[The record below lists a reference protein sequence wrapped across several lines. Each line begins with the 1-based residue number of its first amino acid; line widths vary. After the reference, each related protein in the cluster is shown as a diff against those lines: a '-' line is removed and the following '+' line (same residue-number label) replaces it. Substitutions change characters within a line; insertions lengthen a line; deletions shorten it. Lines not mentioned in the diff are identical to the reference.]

1 MNFTISKND
10 WLAGEK
16 KLFTSDKP
24 VKLVSIPLLG
34 LLIPNAF
41 GLIDNVHFSPLQL
54 ALNYLFSIF
63 VSFIVWEGNVRLMI
77 FLKNK
82 MKVANN
88 HYYISIAVFISGV
101 AVYSFLSCTLC
112 YYLWG
117 YIQQRD
123 IHKAADATVKM
134 VVVVSVFI
142 AMLYETF
149 FLNQEHADMMSRAE
163 QLNIAK
169 THAELVALKNQ
180 IDPHFIFNSLNTLSH
195 LISTNPTSAKLY
207 NDTLAKMYQ
216 YILINREKNF
226 VFVRDEIEFASNYFY
241 LLKIRFGGSIN
252 MIIEI
257 NDTEAQD
264 NLLLPI
270 SLQILIENV
279 IKHNE
284 LRKDSALT
292 IQISVTPGFVVVKN
306 EIRTKHYHGESSCIG
321 LANLDNRYKLLTGS
335 NIVVEH
341 TDKQFCVKLP
351 ALNINQ

>member
-1 MNFTISKND
+1 MNFTISTKD

-24 VKLVSIPLLG
+24 VKLIGIPVLG
-34 LLIPNAF
+34 LLMPNTF
-41 GLIDNVHFSPLQL
+41 GLIDNAHSSLVQL
-54 ALNYLFSIF
+54 ALNYLFSIG
-63 VSFIVWEGNVRLMI
+63 VSFIIWEGNVRLMI

-82 MKVANN
+82 MEISNKE
-88 HYYISIAVFISGV
+88 YYKSIVVFLTGV

-112 YYLWG
+112 YILWG
-117 YIQQRD
+117 YLQQRD
-123 IHKAADATVKM
+123 IHEAADATVKM
-134 VVVVSVFI
+134 VVVVSMFI
-142 AMLYETF
+142 AILYETF
-149 FLNQEHADMMSRAE
+149 FLNQEHADMLSRAE

-169 THAELVALKNQ
+169 THVELVALKNQ

-195 LISTNPTSAKLY
+195 LISTDPASAKLY

-226 VFVRDEIEFASNYFY
+226 LFVRDEIEFASNYFY

-252 MIIEI
+252 MVIEI
-257 NDTEAQD
+257 NDTDAQD

-284 LRKDSALT
+284 LKKDNALT
-292 IQISVTPGFVVVKN
+292 IHISVSPGFIVVKN
-306 EIRTKHYHGESSCIG
+306 EIRTKQYHGDSSSIG
-321 LANLDNRYKLLTGS
+321 LANLDNRYKLLTGN
-335 NIVVEH
+335 NIVIEK
-341 TDKQFCVKLP
+341 TDNQFCVKLP
-351 ALNINQ
+351 VLNIN

>member
-1 MNFTISKND
+1 MNFTISKKD

-16 KLFTSDKP
+16 KLFTSDTP
-24 VKLVSIPLLG
+24 VKLIGIPVLG

-41 GLIDNVHFSPLQL
+41 GLIDNAQSSPMRLVL
-54 ALNYLFSIF
+54 GYLYSIV
-63 VSFIVWEGNVRLMI
+63 VSFIIWEGNVRLMI

-82 MKVANN
+82 MKIANK
-88 HYYISIAVFISGV
+88 HYYKSIAVLLTGVAIYTFIS
-101 AVYSFLSCTLC
+101 SSLC
-112 YYLWG
+112 YVLWG
-117 YIQQRD
+117 YLQGRN
-123 IHKAADATVKM
+123 IHAAAIATTKM
-134 VVVVSVFI
+134 VVAVSVFI
-142 AMLYETF
+142 ATLYETF
-149 FLNQEHADMMSRAE
+149 FLSQEHADVLSRAE

-195 LISTNPTSAKLY
+195 LISTNPKSAKLY

-252 MIIEI
+252 MVIEI
-257 NDTEAQD
+257 SDTEAQD

-284 LRKDSALT
+284 LRKDSPLT
-292 IQISVTPGFVVVKN
+292 IYICVSPGFIVVYN
-306 EIRTKHYHGESSCIG
+306 EIRTKQYHGDSSSIG
-321 LANLDNRYKLLTGS
+321 LANLDNRYKLLTGE
-335 NIVVEH
+335 NIIVE
-341 TDKQFCVKLP
+341 TIDNQFTVKLP
-351 ALNINQ
+351 VLNIN

>member
-1 MNFTISKND
+1 MNFTISKKD

-16 KLFTSDKP
+16 KLFTSDTP
-24 VKLVSIPLLG
+24 VKIIGIPLLG
-34 LLIPNAF
+34 LLMPNAF
-41 GLIDNVHFSPLQL
+41 GLIDNAHLNVMQL
-54 ALNYLFSIF
+54 VWNYLYSIL
-63 VSFIVWEGNVRLMI
+63 VSFILWEGNVRLMI

-82 MKVANN
+82 LKIANK
-88 HYYISIAVFISGV
+88 HYYKSIAVFLTGV
-101 AVYSFLSCTLC
+101 AVYSFLSSSLC
-112 YYLWG
+112 YVLWG
-117 YIQQRD
+117 YLQGRD
-123 IHKAADATVKM
+123 IHIAAIATVKM
-134 VVVVSVFI
+134 VVIVSVFI

-149 FLNQEHADMMSRAE
+149 FLNEEHADMLSRAE

-195 LISTNPTSAKLY
+195 LISTDPGSAKLY

-252 MIIEI
+252 MVIEI

-264 NLLLPI
+264 NLVLPI

-284 LRKDSALT
+284 LKKDNTLT
-292 IQISVTPGFVVVKN
+292 IHISVTQGFIMVKN
-306 EIRTKHYHGESSCIG
+306 EIRTKQYHGDSSSIG
-321 LANLDNRYKLLTGS
+321 LANLDNRYKLLTGK
-335 NIVVEH
+335 NIVVENI
-341 TDKQFCVKLP
+341 DNYFSVKLP
-351 ALNINQ
+351 VLNINQ